1 MVFIDKER
9 MFEAIVE
16 AASQG
21 ILAVDSGGTILL
33 ANTAAAGMF
42 GYSREEMAGSELSLL
57 IPQAVRDTH
66 HAHISRYMTT
76 PTTRPMGIGLDL
88 AGRRKDGTEFPVE
101 VSLSYAAMNHGP
113 VAIAMI
119 SDITLRKQLEEQVAR
134 SQKMD
139 VVGRLAGGI
148 AHDFN
153 NMLTI
158 ILGYDRLLLQRL
170 SPLDALRGYAEEI
183 ARAAERASALTRH
196 LLAFSKHERLRRDSL
211 NLNAI
216 VKESLQLLRVV
227 TGESISLVANLA
239 PDLGWV
245 LADKDQF
252 HQVLAN
258 LVLNARDAM
267 PSGGQITIETSNV
280 ELGREYVRSHLGVHP
295 GPYVLLSVTDT
306 GTGMDAETKEHIF
319 EPFFTTKGPDKGT
332 GLGLTTVWATV
343 KNFGGDV
350 WVYSEIGK
358 GTTFKIYLPRV
369 TETGVRLQ
377 KVESRVRPR
386 GNAIILLVEDEPGVR
401 KLTTELI
408 QTEGYTVLP
417 AADPFQAI
425 QLCMQTEGPIDLLLT
440 DLVMPQFDG
449 FQLAQRISALRPG
462 IKILYMSGY
471 SERTGNLAM
480 NGLAP
485 DSLIQKPFTL
495 EDLLD
500 KIAKALKA

>member
-1 MVFIDKER
+1 

-21 ILAVDSGGTILL
+21 ILAVDRTGTILL
-33 ANTAAAGMF
+33 ANSAAAKVF
-42 GYSREEMAGSELSLL
+42 GYTREELVGSELALI

-66 HAHISRYMTT
+66 NAHMERFMTT
-76 PTTRPMGIGLDL
+76 PKARPMGIGLDL
-88 AGRRKDGTEFPVE
+88 AGRHKNGNEFPVE
-101 VSLSYAAMNHGP
+101 VSLSYTTTDGGP
-113 VAIAMI
+113 VGIAII
-119 SDITLRKQLEEQVAR
+119 SDTTLRKQLEEQVAR

-158 ILGYDRLLLQRL
+158 ILGYDRLLLERL

-196 LLAFSKHERLRRDSL
+196 LLAFSKHERLRRDPM

-216 VKESLQLLRVV
+216 ATEALQLLRVV
-227 TGESISLVANLA
+227 TGENIAVVAELQ

-245 LADKDQF
+245 LAGKDDL
-252 HQVLAN
+252 HQVFAN
-258 LVLNARDAM
+258 LVINARDAM
-267 PSGGQITIETSNV
+267 PNGGQITIQTSNV
-280 ELGREYVRSHLGVHP
+280 ELGPEYIRSHLGVQP

-306 GTGMDAETKEHIF
+306 GIGMDAETKEHIF

-358 GTTFKIYLPRV
+358 GTTFKVYLPRV
-369 TETGVRLQ
+369 TETGVRVD
-377 KVESRVRPR
+377 KVEHKVRRR
-386 GNAIILLVEDEPGVR
+386 GNATILLVEDEPGVR
-401 KLTTELI
+401 KLTEELI
-408 QTEGYTVLP
+408 RTEGYKVLA

-425 QLCMQTEGPIDLLLT
+425 QLCTTSEETIDLLLT

-449 FQLAQRISALRPG
+449 FQLARRISSLRPG

-471 SERTGNLAM
+471 SERTGNIPMDDLDA
-480 NGLAP
+480 GK
-485 DSLIQKPFTL
+485 LIQKPFTL
-495 EDLLD
+495 DELLN
-500 KIAKALKA
+500 KIAGALAA